1 MELLVD
7 LRTRIERALS
17 RLTLFAAVIRDTSQC
32 IGSAEA
38 SAATGPNN
46 AAVWRRVQPIVGR
59 ASPTRLRSVTLCHYG
74 LPLSPRYQWRLGNA
88 RDGEPL
94 RATAASSSILVQ
106 TGSNNLIAQ
115 GLYEKQ
121 RWAKENDF
129 LSAGPLIY
137 KSRSLLMTRLLPSL
151 FGPL

>member
-1 MELLVD
+1 MY
-7 LRTRIERALS
+7 
-17 RLTLFAAVIRDTSQC
+17 RLTRGGRSDGTKQRSCLASGAADRWPCFSDALAFSHAVPLRVTS
-32 IGSAEA
+32 IARF
-38 SAATGPNN
+38 
-46 AAVWRRVQPIVGR
+46 W
-59 ASPTRLRSVTLCHYG
+59 
-74 LPLSPRYQWRLGNA
+74 PRYQWRLGNA

-129 LSAGPLIY
+129 FIGWTSDL
-137 KSRSLLMTRLLPSL
+137 
-151 FGPL
+151 